1 MISTKA
7 TENALFWAK
16 KRRKVVRTPVYVTYP
31 ARSIKTAWAMPDNF
45 RFARHRARQGTQT
58 EATPAVCRLD
68 TLSGTGE
75 SHARQEFLELR
86 VRSESVPLV
95 IQ

>member
-1 MISTKA
+1 MS
-7 TENALFWAK
+7 E
-16 KRRKVVRTPVYVTYP
+16 TPVYVTYP

-45 RFARHRARQGTQT
+45 RFARHRARQGSQT

-75 SHARQEFLELR
+75 SYARQEFLELR